1 MSEPFDRERLKELF
15 HLLVEAY
22 TPSGKEE
29 EGVAVLVKRFKKAG
43 IPFRLQRVEEERE
56 NLIVL
61 PQSERPSLLFLGHLD
76 TVVAPDWEEFEW
88 KEKDGRIEGLGT
100 ADMKGGCAAMA
111 EAYISLW
118 EAGLRDLP
126 VTLAF
131 VVGEEEDGDGTE
143 KLLQEWRFPLAL
155 VAEPTNLRP
164 CFSHYGYMEA
174 KVTTEGERVH
184 ASVAPLGVNPIAEM
198 LRLLL
203 EIISAFKDRKEGII
217 YNFRDLMSSPSGFAV
232 PEWCEVWIDLHLPP
246 LVAPAPLIYD
256 LEELLRRQREKRS
269 RLKAHLSF
277 TTVHEGYDL
286 PLRGLFYDFFQKAFE
301 KEGLPFEPDSFRS
314 HSDANLLWREG
325 TRSVLIGP
333 GRLEEAHRR
342 GEGVEW
348 RDVQA
353 ATALFRTLMLQ
364 SADLLE
370 GSVPFG

>member
-1 MSEPFDRERLKELF
+1 M
-15 HLLVEAY
+15 
-22 TPSGKEE
+22 
-29 EGVAVLVKRFKKAG
+29 
-43 IPFRLQRVEEERE
+43 
-56 NLIVL
+56 
-61 PQSERPSLLFLGHLD
+61 
-76 TVVAPDWEEFEW
+76 
-88 KEKDGRIEGLGT
+88 
-100 ADMKGGCAAMA
+100 
-111 EAYISLW
+111 
-118 EAGLRDLP
+118 
-126 VTLAF
+126 
-131 VVGEEEDGDGTE
+131 
-143 KLLQEWRFPLAL
+143 
-155 VAEPTNLRP
+155 
-164 CFSHYGYMEA
+164 
-174 KVTTEGERVH
+174 
-184 ASVAPLGVNPIAEM
+184 
-198 LRLLL
+198 
-203 EIISAFKDRKEGII
+203 
-217 YNFRDLMSSPSGFAV
+217 
-232 PEWCEVWIDLHLPP
+232 WIDLHLPP

-286 PLRGLFYDFFQKAFE
+286 PLRGLFYDFFQEAFE
-301 KEGLPFEPDSFRS
+301 KDGLPFEPDSFRS